1 MGSRI
6 AKVTMLAVA
15 SLMLSSGAA
24 FAASALSTSTNASS
38 AQYGT
43 GVKKAPQTLGGS
55 NAGPAVPVQNVQQT
69 LGETDEGSVAPV
81 KSAGNGP
88 GPDVAGAVTAQAP
101 RQLAAASGSDASRLP
116 FTGIAL
122 IPILLF
128 GVALLALGLVLR
140 RRGATS
146 GVPV

>member
-1 MGSRI
+1 MSSRI

-15 SLMLSSGAA
+15 SLMLSSGVA
-24 FAASALSTSTNASS
+24 FGASALSTSTNAGSV
-38 AQYGT
+38 QYGS
-43 GVKKAPQTLGGS
+43 GAKNAPQSLGGS
-55 NAGPAVPVQNVQQT
+55 KAGPAPVQSVQQV

-88 GPDVAGAVTAQAP
+88 GPDVAGVASAQAP

-116 FTGIAL
+116 FTGLAL
-122 IPILLF
+122 IPILLS

-146 GVPV
+146 DVAV

>member
-1 MGSRI
+1 MSSRI

-24 FAASALSTSTNASS
+24 FGASALSTSTNASS
-38 AQYGT
+38 VQYGT
-43 GVKKAPQTLGGS
+43 GAKNAPQSLGGS
-55 NAGPAVPVQNVQQT
+55 NPSPPPVQNVQQV

-81 KSAGNGP
+81 RSAGNGP
-88 GPDVAGAVTAQAP
+88 GPDVAGVAAAQAP

-116 FTGIAL
+116 FTGLAV
-122 IPILLF
+122 IPILLS

-146 GVPV
+146 DVPV

>member
-6 AKVTMLAVA
+6 AKVVMLAVA

-24 FAASALSTSTNASS
+24 FASSALSTSTNASA
-38 AQYGT
+38 AQYGA
-43 GVKKAPQTLGGS
+43 GVKNAPQTLGDS
-55 NAGPAVPVQNVQQT
+55 NPGPAVPAQNV

-81 KSAGNGP
+81 KSAGNGSA
-88 GPDVAGAVTAQAP
+88 PDVAGAVTAQAP
-101 RQLAAASGSDASRLP
+101 RQLAATSGSDASRLP

-128 GVALLALGLVLR
+128 GVALLAAGLVLR

>member
-6 AKVTMLAVA
+6 VKVTMLAVA

-24 FAASALSTSTNASS
+24 FAASALSTDTNASA
-38 AQYGT
+38 AQYGA
-43 GVKKAPQTLGGS
+43 GAENAPQALGGS
-55 NAGPAVPVQNVQQT
+55 NPGPAVPVQNV

-88 GPDVAGAVTAQAP
+88 GPDVAGAVAAQAP

-140 RRGATS
+140 RRSGTS
-146 GVPV
+146 GVPA